1 MTQDSVLLLAA
12 AVAVMM
18 FTGFGVLLHSLRK
31 PAKSALPTASS
42 TPIRLRPMGRL
53 LNEADFEFLSQQPGY
68 RPEIGRQLRR
78 RRLALFRTYLA
89 HMKVEFRAL
98 HQKLRLLAL
107 YSHTD
112 RSDLSRLL
120 LEQRMLFGYR
130 MFQIELRLLFFQFGM
145 KPADV
150 SGMVEMVEGMRRQ
163 VSELSAGLMAQAAPV
178 SA

>member
-12 AVAVMM
+12 AVAAMM
-18 FTGFGVLLHSLRK
+18 CTGFGVLLHSLRK
-31 PAKSALPTASS
+31 TAKSALPTVSG

-68 RPEIGRQLRR
+68 RPEIGRELRR

-89 HMKVEFRAL
+89 HMKVEFHAL

-107 YSHTD
+107 YSPTD

-130 MFQIELRLLFFQFGM
+130 MLQIELRLLFFQFGM

-150 SGMVEMVEGMRRQ
+150 SGLVEMVEGMRRQ
-163 VSELSAGLMAQAAPV
+163 VTELSAGLVPQAAPI